1 VKDGTMIFDSR
12 KCARFVLILLVCL
25 LLPACKSKVNK
36 ANYEKVKEGMS
47 LAEVE
52 KILGQ
57 GSKETGD
64 GSNVAGQ
71 FGVAIPEGSTS
82 GGGDVYTWENANA
95 TIRLTFR
102 ADKLVHKQATGF

>member
-1 VKDGTMIFDSR
+1 MLFDSW

-36 ANYEKVKEGMS
+36 ANFDKVKDGMT
-47 LAEVE
+47 LEEVE
-52 KILGQ
+52 KILGK

-64 GSNVAGQ
+64 GSNVAAQ
-71 FGVAIPEGSTS
+71 FGVALPAAPIS
-82 GGGDVYTWENANA
+82 GGGDVYTWESGDN

-102 ADKLVHKQATGF
+102 SGKLVHKQATGF

>member
-1 VKDGTMIFDSR
+1 MTFNSL
-12 KCARFVLILLVCL
+12 KCAKLVLILLVCL

-47 LAEVE
+47 LEEVE
-52 KILGQ
+52 KILGK
-57 GSKETGD
+57 GDKETGD

-71 FGVAIPEGSTS
+71 FGVAIPSAPTS
-82 GGGDVYTWENANA
+82 GGGDVYTWESGNN

-102 ADKLVHKQATGF
+102 DGKLVHKNATGF

>member
-1 VKDGTMIFDSR
+1 MTSGSL
-12 KCARFVLILLVCL
+12 KCARFMLILLVCL

-36 ANYEKVKEGMS
+36 ANYEKVKEGMT
-47 LAEVE
+47 LEEVE
-52 KILGQ
+52 KILGK

-71 FGVAIPEGSTS
+71 FGVAIPAAPTA
-82 GGGDVYTWENANA
+82 GGGDVYTWESGDN

-102 ADKLVHKQATGF
+102 SGKLVHKQATGF